1 MNIYFDCINF
11 MPYALYR
18 HLLKKW
24 SILDQKS
31 NSLGIEHKKLGNS
44 TEKGRGRIKKMK
56 KCTKKLENKKSLTAL
71 TRRSII

>member
-1 MNIYFDCINF
+1 

-24 SILDQKS
+24 SILDQKA

-44 TEKGRGRIKKMK
+44 TEKGRGRKKKNEKVHK
-56 KCTKKLENKKSLTAL
+56 KN
-71 TRRSII
+71 